1 VRQTVIPTRADHVD
15 MPRDAVPILRTL
27 TWGFL
32 LCCLSSAQEQVLD
45 LAGKS
50 VDAFKASSGKLVVLV
65 FIRTD
70 CPISNRY
77 APTIQGLSAQYEG
90 QAAFWL
96 VYPDKTEST
105 TAIQK
110 HLREYGYK
118 LQALRDR
125 QHTLVKRSQVQ
136 ITPEAAVFD
145 SHGQLAYHGR
155 IDNWYQSFGRARSAP
170 TTHELEDAIQAAL
183 NGSHPQ
189 VAATTGVGCY
199 ISDLE

>member
-1 VRQTVIPTRADHVD
+1 
-15 MPRDAVPILRTL
+15 
-27 TWGFL
+27 
-32 LCCLSSAQEQVLD
+32 VLD

-50 VDAFKASSGKLVVLV
+50 VDAFKASSRKLVVLV

-77 APTIQGLSAQYEG
+77 APTIQRLSAQYEG

-105 TAIQK
+105 AAIQK

-155 IDNWYQSFGRARSAP
+155 IDNWYQSFGRARSTP